1 MKWTTEMIVS
11 SLMMSPTIMMPTKST
26 TVMMSSVIGY
36 CCCMCNYVIVINEF
50 GSRICKGLLRAT
62 LDNLAYIC
70 ENCVPLHVVKK

>member
-1 MKWTTEMIVS
+1 
-11 SLMMSPTIMMPTKST
+11 MMSPTIMMPTKST
-26 TVMMSSVIGY
+26 TAMMSSVIGY

-50 GSRICKGLLRAT
+50 GSRICKGLLCAT